1 VSRLLSKYV
10 KVTPA
15 ATFTAVEVDGVAGAV
30 TVGVAF
36 ELLLCIVP
44 ATIII
49 VMIIASPKS
58 NFIVDNLFLLLKLEE
73 VYKVTLHN
81 R

>member
-1 VSRLLSKYV
+1 MVHGAVALPP
-10 KVTPA
+10 PA
-15 ATFTAVEVDGVAGAV
+15 ATFTAVDVDGVVGAV

-36 ELLLCIVP
+36 ELLLSIVP

-49 VMIIASPKS
+49 VMIIESPKS
-58 NFIVDNLFLLLKLEE
+58 NFLVDNLFSLLKLEE
-73 VYKVTLHN
+73 VYKVTLNN